1 MLQAPAAVLRAL
13 SPASFRAQGA
23 NTRRTA
29 CDRFTLDLCAEQFG
43 TCTCGAP
50 KAAHTDRP
58 TPTKAA
64 PAARG
69 PIAKAEVNEERALL
83 ELAKTGADIGEICR
97 LAHLARGK
105 HADSAARAALR
116 EALERAGMRAS
127 GTRAQ
132 LEHCLLREA
141 EAAAEKEADALVRQW
156 TDARAAREAELDA
169 DASDDASHWAA
180 ERARTKM
187 DSVRRVIDSVVAAS
201 PVNWAATKRALAE
214 TAPADADAQSGHPA
228 HIDECEVCGADG
240 AATVFTPPAMSGP
253 KEPKTVRLGTPVGDE
268 ASLDVRQAKVAPEI
282 APAEPRR
289 DGVLGALATWVVPV
303 LSVGVA
309 ITAMCV
315 ARTAWHLRS
324 SVEIAA

>member
-1 MLQAPAAVLRAL
+1 MLQAPAAVLKAI
-13 SPASFRAQGA
+13 SPTSFRAQGS

-43 TCTCGAP
+43 ACTCGAP

-58 TPTKAA
+58 IPTKAT
-64 PAARG
+64 PAGRS
-69 PIAKAEVNEERALL
+69 PVAKAEIDEERALL
-83 ELAKTGADIGEICR
+83 ELAKTGADIGDLCR

-116 EALERAGMRAS
+116 EALERAGVRAT

-214 TAPADADAQSGHPA
+214 TAPADADAPSGHPA
-228 HIDECEVCGADG
+228 QINECEVCSADG

-253 KEPKTVRLGTPVGDE
+253 IEPATVRLGMPVDDK
-268 ASLDVRQAKVAPEI
+268 APPDMQQAKIAPEAAPEI

-315 ARTAWHLRS
+315 ARA
-324 SVEIAA
+324 VF